1 MKTFKQYI
9 NKNLNEAQIREF
21 EYEDLVSD
29 VNDAFNEIKTTCD
42 KINKRFHYRLMI
54 NRSYS
59 KLEASKIT
67 LEIEKELS
75 DIVKRIDKLWNKIG

>member
-54 NRSYS
+54 NRS
-59 KLEASKIT
+59 
-67 LEIEKELS
+67 
-75 DIVKRIDKLWNKIG
+75 